1 MYLHVCA
8 GFNDYVPVTRG
19 NKDSVSTLPTCRS
32 ICCFLA
38 NASCSRNLH
47 GTGSGRVAQFPAEAS
62 VRGTGST
69 GIIITPSNAARVR
82 WGQHADT
89 GRRGKCQDRR
99 WRLTVRA
106 RAQVIKMFDHC
117 KRHLKHGNPL
127 VFFPEGSRS
136 TDGSIKQFKPGA
148 FSLALETQVVLFLP
162 PFVLA
167 AAYAPFCLVVTAARI
182 CAASRRTCQQG
193 CSVAHP

>member
-32 ICCFLA
+32 ICCFIA

-69 GIIITPSNAARVR
+69 GIIITPSNAARFR

-89 GRRGKCQDRR
+89 GKRGKCQDRR

-148 FSLALETQVVLFLP
+148 FSLALETQVVLFLA
-162 PFVLA
+162 PFVFA
-167 AAYAPFCLVVTAARI
+167 AAYAPCVWL
-182 CAASRRTCQQG
+182 
-193 CSVAHP
+193 

>member
-19 NKDSVSTLPTCRS
+19 NKDSVSTLPPVAACTTFCKRLVQSQPPRHGLRSRRPVSCR
-32 ICCFLA
+32 CY
-38 NASCSRNLH
+38 
-47 GTGSGRVAQFPAEAS
+47 S

-148 FSLALETQVVLFLP
+148 FSLALETQVVLFLA
-162 PFVLA
+162 PFVFA
-167 AAYAPFCLVVTAARI
+167 AAYAPCVWL
-182 CAASRRTCQQG
+182 
-193 CSVAHP
+193 